1 MSLAKT
7 LPLPLVENLPFINTS
22 FQDAMVKAE
31 DEAHGM
37 DPESWPGIIGD
48 DLVETIKSVETNT
61 LTALLTAL
69 RPVVNKSL
77 ILSGKDLE
85 VAAIENGSSY
95 REYFVEDGDFDDFT
109 DEQLQ
114 VWLLKSCAYPKDIDW
129 RVVVSIYN
137 ESSPDQQKA
146 LDSFFWE
153 FRRLDLESLTRTAGR
168 VLKVPESLY
177 SNDTR
182 SLDGKDQ
189 VFCKIAGEW
198 MPDDKF
204 HTQFSVTYI
213 DGLANAVTVIGYAGT
228 CEQAIA
234 KATVFTRSNDGSLDV
249 KTQIQKD
256 GTTKVVS
263 PIAGKRV
270 AGTISISLG
279 NARIADA
286 DLERSVEI
294 DSNLYASAGCKLTWG
309 ERKAGPLS
317 EQQFRKALWSTEKLL
332 GVRWSKVHHL
342 ENDLGM

>member
-1 MSLAKT
+1 MSSAKT

-37 DPESWPGIIGD
+37 DPETWPGIIGD
-48 DLVETIKSVETNT
+48 DLVETIKAIETNT
-61 LTALLTAL
+61 LTTLLTTL

-85 VAAIENGSSY
+85 VAAVENGNSY
-95 REYFVEDGDFDDFT
+95 REYFVEEGDFDDFT

-129 RVVVSIYN
+129 RVVVSLYN

-146 LDSFFWE
+146 IDSYFWE
-153 FRRLDLESLTRTAGR
+153 FRRLQLDSLTKTAGR
-168 VLKVPESLY
+168 VLNVPESLY

-182 SLDGKDQ
+182 SVDGKAQ
-189 VFCKIAGEW
+189 VFCKIAQEW

-204 HTQFSVTYI
+204 HTQFSVTYT
-213 DGLANAVTVIGYAGT
+213 DGLANAVTIIGYAGT

-234 KATVFTRSNDGSLDV
+234 KATAFTRSNDGPIDV

-256 GTTKVVS
+256 GTRKVVS

-270 AGTISISLG
+270 AGTVSISFG
-279 NARIADA
+279 NLRVASA
-286 DLERSVEI
+286 DLERSVEVES
-294 DSNLYASAGCKLTWG
+294 DQYASAGCKLAWG

-317 EQQFRKALWSTEKLL
+317 EQQFRRALWSVEKLI

>member
-1 MSLAKT
+1 MTSAKT
-7 LPLPLVENLPFINTS
+7 ITIPLADNLPFINTR
-22 FQDAMVKAE
+22 FQDAAVKEE

-37 DPESWPGIIGD
+37 DGEVWPGMIGD
-48 DLVETIKSVETNT
+48 DLVAT
-61 LTALLTAL
+61 LDAFDTSTFSALMTALSPA
-69 RPVVNKSL
+69 VNKST
-77 ILSGKDLE
+77 IRSRKDLE
-85 VAAIENGSSY
+85 VAADQNGNSY
-95 REYFVEDGDFDDFT
+95 RGYFVEEGDFDDFS

-129 RVVVSIYN
+129 RVVVSIFN
-137 ESSPDQQKA
+137 ESTPDQQKA
-146 LDSFFWE
+146 IDAFFWE
-153 FRRLDLESLTRTAGR
+153 FRRLNLESLTKPGGL

-182 SLDGKDQ
+182 SVDGKAQ
-189 VFCKIAGEW
+189 VFCKIAQEW

-204 HTQFSVTYI
+204 HTQFSVTYT
-213 DGLANAVTVIGYAGT
+213 DGLANAVTIIGYAGT

-234 KATVFTRSNDGSLDV
+234 KATAFTRSNDGPIDV

-256 GTTKVVS
+256 GTRKVVS

-270 AGTISISLG
+270 AGTVSISFG
-279 NARIADA
+279 NVRVASA
-286 DLERSVEI
+286 DLERSVEVES
-294 DSNLYASAGCKLTWG
+294 DQYASAGCKLAWG

-317 EQQFRKALWSTEKLL
+317 EQQFRRALWSVEKLI